1 MDGYERFL
9 KRRERGDRVRPATGG
24 FIISLLII
32 GAGIVLLLDNLGI
45 LNARDFW
52 QYLPLGL
59 VALGV
64 GKVLNAGNR
73 TGSLVFGALLIGAG
87 MLWFLDNL
95 GFVRFDARLLPPVI
109 IIGLGVLMLARTLD
123 RSSRCGATGSTIQSS
138 DKQVNIWTV
147 FGGSRRVIDSPDF
160 RGADVFSMFGGVDLD
175 LRPARIVENAVV
187 EANTIFGGV
196 EIHVP
201 PDWAVELNGM
211 GVFGGYDDTTL
222 HPPDGTSAPRLIVT
236 GSAIFGGVTVKNT

>member
-1 MDGYERFL
+1 MDGYERFQ
-9 KRRERGDRVRPATGG
+9 KRRERMRPATGG
-24 FIISLLII
+24 FIFSLLII
-32 GAGIVLLLDNLGI
+32 GAGLVLLLDNLGI

-64 GKVLNAGNR
+64 VKVLNAGNR
-73 TGSLVFGALLIGAG
+73 PAALVFGALLIGGG
-87 MLWFLDNL
+87 MLWFLNNL
-95 GFVRFDARLLPPVI
+95 GFVRFDGRLLPPVI
-109 IIGLGVLMLARTLD
+109 IIGVGVLMLARTLD
-123 RSSRCGATGSTIQSS
+123 RRSRCGPAGAPRTSGEN
-138 DKQVNIWTV
+138 QVNLWTM
-147 FGGSRRVIDSPDF
+147 FGSVRRVVDTPDF

-175 LRPARIVENAVV
+175 LRPARIAATASV

-201 PDWAVELNGM
+201 VDWAVELHGM
-211 GVFGGYDDTTL
+211 GIFGGYEDTTL
-222 HPPDGTSAPRLIVT
+222 HPPDGANAPRLIVS